1 PARTDFIGGVARHAR
16 RLAALSGHHI
26 DVARPP
32 GGAVERNLVSVGRP
46 AGAAHRRS
54 VEEGQLRLVRAVA
67 LGDPDFFRARAIA
80 HERDALAVRRHT
92 EIALVTVRFNQRTRL
107 TGARAE
113 RHLEYL
119 GFDLPRDVDHAA
131 GLPRHARLR
140 GNHGRSGKP
149 YGLAAI
155 ARDAPQRAVSASGR
169 TGEQDVTPVGCP
181 IQSI

>member
-1 PARTDFIGGVARHAR
+1 
-16 RLAALSGHHI
+16 
-26 DVARPP
+26 
-32 GGAVERNLVSVGRP
+32 
-46 AGAAHRRS
+46 

-92 EIALVTVRFNQRTRL
+92 EIALVTIRFDQRTRL
-107 TGARAE
+107 SGALAE

-169 TGEQDVTPVGCP
+169 TREQDLPSVGCP
-181 IQSI
+181 IQSIDIPNSGRDLFRRAGGGSVAIERHYEYARIEGAGAPHERQRAAIRRQSG